1 MWLWENSDEDFV
13 FPILMHPDTSG
24 LAHIIGMS
32 ERIMTWLK
40 SWGDAVQFCTHEEIA
55 KDWLREQK
63 EKAGKAGSDWKL

>member
-32 ERIMTWLK
+32 ERVMTWLK
-40 SWGDAVQFCTHEEIA
+40 GWGDAVQFCTHEEIA

-63 EKAGKAGSDWKL
+63 EKAGKARSELKL